1 MAVTIAA
8 LNGLIFFYRN
18 VLHEPIGEM
27 DEFVRAKRPRGLPEV
42 LTRAE
47 VEGLL
52 AEMNGIIGLIAG
64 VLYGSGLRLMECL
77 RLRVKDID
85 FAQHQ
90 IMVRNGKGQKDRI
103 TMLLERFT
111 DVLKELVTF

>member
-1 MAVTIAA
+1 
-8 LNGLIFFYRN
+8 
-18 VLHEPIGEM
+18 
-27 DEFVRAKRPRGLPEV
+27 
-42 LTRAE
+42 
-47 VEGLL
+47 
-52 AEMNGIIGLIAG
+52 
-64 VLYGSGLRLMECL
+64 MECL